1 MVCPGVVRKAA
12 KLVPTVLQA
21 IAFVVCIHVVGQ
33 VICLFEN
40 QMTPLIIT
48 DTLLLGNVIPV
59 RAGQVPVQQE
69 LPSHRIRFWVQ
80 QSLKGDFFGF
90 CGVFSLSFEFLGD
103 QVHRQKYTALQASQ
117 ECKGE
122 GKRTLKG
129 NNGMSQ
135 KRGWKLKPDILC
147 HSRQAQH
154 RRPLPL
160 PHLWQSWRRSRREG
174 WPP

>member
-1 MVCPGVVRKAA
+1 MRAMVCPGVVRKAA

-40 QMTPLIIT
+40 QMTPVIIT

-80 QSLKGDFFGF
+80 QSLKG
-90 CGVFSLSFEFLGD
+90 EF
-103 QVHRQKYTALQASQ
+103 
-117 ECKGE
+117 
-122 GKRTLKG
+122 
-129 NNGMSQ
+129 
-135 KRGWKLKPDILC
+135 
-147 HSRQAQH
+147 
-154 RRPLPL
+154 
-160 PHLWQSWRRSRREG
+160 
-174 WPP
+174 

>member
-1 MVCPGVVRKAA
+1 MRAMVCPGVVRKAA

-40 QMTPLIIT
+40 QMTPVIIT

-80 QSLKGDFFGF
+80 QSLKGELFGF
-90 CGVFSLSFEFLGD
+90 FTFL
-103 QVHRQKYTALQASQ
+103 
-117 ECKGE
+117 
-122 GKRTLKG
+122 
-129 NNGMSQ
+129 
-135 KRGWKLKPDILC
+135 
-147 HSRQAQH
+147 
-154 RRPLPL
+154 
-160 PHLWQSWRRSRREG
+160 
-174 WPP
+174 